1 MIMWAIVAVG
11 LALVGLMAAGI
22 SFAIVPGRDPLGLSE
37 SGRILYVYAAE
48 ALLALLCL
56 HFRLTV
62 PEIFRL
68 GIFVRYW
75 TFLIMVVAF
84 LGVGL
89 SEFFGRRGLR
99 VLAEPLQ
106 RTGVFLPLL
115 PILTFW
121 VVPLARAQHEQLADP
136 DPYGK
141 YAALWFL
148 VGALYGTVAFVRQ
161 SSRFALI
168 AGLTVNAGLW
178 ALLYRHQV
186 SFLVHPQMWLIPLAL
201 ILLVAEHLNRDRLSE
216 QQSSASRYLALV
228 ILYVSSTADMYI
240 VGLGNSV
247 IWPLVLALLS
257 VVGVLAG
264 ILLRVRAF
272 LYLGVTFLFVVIF
285 SMIWHAAVGRG
296 QMWLWWVS
304 GIVLGAAIITLFA
317 IFEQR
322 RNDVLRVIEEIRK
335 WD

>member
-1 MIMWAIVAVG
+1 
-11 LALVGLMAAGI
+11 
-22 SFAIVPGRDPLGLSE
+22 
-37 SGRILYVYAAE
+37 
-48 ALLALLCL
+48 
-56 HFRLTV
+56 
-62 PEIFRL
+62 
-68 GIFVRYW
+68 
-75 TFLIMVVAF
+75 
-84 LGVGL
+84 
-89 SEFFGRRGLR
+89 
-99 VLAEPLQ
+99 
-106 RTGVFLPLL
+106 
-115 PILTFW
+115 
-121 VVPLARAQHEQLADP
+121 
-136 DPYGK
+136 
-141 YAALWFL
+141 
-148 VGALYGTVAFVRQ
+148 
-161 SSRFALI
+161 
-168 AGLTVNAGLW
+168 
-178 ALLYRHQV
+178 
-186 SFLVHPQMWLIPLAL
+186 MWLIPLAV

-216 QQSSASRYLALV
+216 QQSGAVRYLALV

-247 IWPLVLALLS
+247 IWPLMLALLS

-322 RNDVLRVIEEIRK
+322 RNDVLRMIEEIRK